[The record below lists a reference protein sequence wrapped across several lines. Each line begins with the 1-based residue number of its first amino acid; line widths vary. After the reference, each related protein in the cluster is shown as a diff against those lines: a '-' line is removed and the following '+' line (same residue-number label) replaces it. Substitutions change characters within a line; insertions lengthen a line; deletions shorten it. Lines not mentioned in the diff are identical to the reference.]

1 MHIQTPDIGSD
12 GSNGLSRYLCT
23 FQVEGVLDASR
34 YQITRKANRVGWS
47 WTMALKDVRTRIL
60 EKNRD
65 CLFTTQNWNGAVE
78 FGRYIEHW
86 IQVFERGNSLLS
98 RREEF
103 ITVNMPDPNG
113 GTIAHQE
120 KVGIYT
126 FDTGSRIVL
135 FSSNPWALQTYEG
148 DVRWDEAEFHER
160 QEAMHTAL
168 ATRIQFGFDYHAWSA
183 RNGTKNWFNQ
193 VLFKQASE
201 PGSNWKVRVVDIYTA
216 IEGGLLDKIN
226 ERSGLNQT
234 KEEFIADMKSRC
246 ATPQAFI
253 GRFEC
258 GAVEE
263 ASAIVP
269 WEALEKASSQT
280 ILRRHVMTPEI
291 VERFGL
297 ASDCP
302 TDAAVAARMDKM
314 KAWLREIFGPLF
326 TTPAQYRLGYDV
338 AASGNGDLGSFWIAA
353 KQGER
358 LVQKALLTTQ
368 TEDWHF
374 HEAAMNLFMESL
386 TACKGCGDGT
396 GIGQSIT
403 WKAAAKFAG
412 RFEGVRFSLA
422 SKAEMGTRIMTLLS
436 SASFEMAAGG
446 KDHAD
451 NADVSMD
458 FFSIEK
464 KTVGNSIQFNATQNP
479 LNKASHGDIF
489 WSASLCAHADATIQ
503 GTTGQKFSVSSL
515 AQRITSI
522 PGRLLSRSPFGNSR
536 PRRMP

>member
-1 MHIQTPDIGSD
+1 MHVAKPDIDSAK
-12 GSNGLSRYLCT
+12 SLSRYLCE
-23 FQVEGVLDASR
+23 FQVEVVFDGTR
-34 YQITRKANRVGWS
+34 YQITRKANRIGHS
-47 WTMALKDVRTRIL
+47 WTMALKDVRTRIQ

-78 FGRYIEHW
+78 FGRYIEFW
-86 IQVFERGNSLLS
+86 VTAFRLGNSIIS
-98 RREEF
+98 RDDRKESVMVPDGKGGQIAEE
-103 ITVNMPDPNG
+103 VR
-113 GTIAHQE
+113 
-120 KVGIYT
+120 VGVFN

-168 ATRIQFGFDYHAWSA
+168 ATRVQFGYDYHAWSA

-201 PGSNWKVRVVDIYTA
+201 PGSAWKVRTIDIYSA
-216 IEGGLLDKIN
+216 IKGGLLDKIN
-226 ERSGLNQT
+226 ERSGLEMT
-234 KEEFIADMKSRC
+234 EAEFIADIKSRC
-246 ATPQAFI
+246 ATPAIFTS
-253 GRFEC
+253 RFEC
-258 GAVEE
+258 GAVED

-269 WEALEKASSQT
+269 WEELEKASTQT

-291 VERFGL
+291 LEQFGR

-302 TDAAVAARMDKM
+302 TDAAVKARMDKM
-314 KAWLREIFGPLF
+314 KAWIRELFAPLF
-326 TTPAQYRLGYDV
+326 ATPAQYRLGYDV
-338 AASGNGDLGSFWIAA
+338 AASGNGDLGSFWIAE
-353 KQGER
+353 KRGER
-358 LVQKALLTTQ
+358 LIQRALLTTQ

-374 HEAAMNLFMESL
+374 HEAAMNLFMEELS
-386 TACKGCGDGT
+386 ACKGCGDGT

-422 SKAEMGTRIMTLLS
+422 SKAEMGTRMMNLLS
-436 SASFEMAAGG
+436 TAAFEMAAGG
-446 KDHAD
+446 TAHPE
-451 NADVSMD
+451 NADIAMD

-464 KTVGNSIQFNATQNP
+464 KTVGNVVHFNATQNP
-479 LNKASHGDIF
+479 LNKASHCDIF
-489 WSASLCAHADATIQ
+489 WSALLCAHADATIE
-503 GTTGQKFSVSSL
+503 GGGGQNFSVSSL
-515 AQRITSI
+515 GKRLVALPGQIFQR
-522 PGRLLSRSPFGNSR
+522 PLFGGSR